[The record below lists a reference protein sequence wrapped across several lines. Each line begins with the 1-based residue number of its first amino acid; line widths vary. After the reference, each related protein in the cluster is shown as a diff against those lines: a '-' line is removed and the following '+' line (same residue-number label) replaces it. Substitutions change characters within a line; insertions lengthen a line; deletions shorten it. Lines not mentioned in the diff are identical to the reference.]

1 VAAEAA
7 PVADTVAVAAAAVAL
22 VAVEATVVAET
33 VAVAAETVAVAAA
46 AVAQAAV
53 EATVVAETVVAETV
67 AVAAAVVA
75 LAAVEATV
83 VAETVAEAAAAA
95 QAATEANAKAEA
107 KAAAKAAERAAE
119 LERVRQAAAALDIA
133 SLGSVSS
140 ASLSEAVEAGATR
153 LPMADVSQFPTQGTG
168 VLSDD
173 DGPISIAWEGHD
185 NGALVGV
192 SGVSRAVALP
202 ATLVVSDSLSNIKGI
217 GPFIEE
223 KLNMLGITTY
233 AQLAEM
239 DEEMMDR
246 VNEAIEFFPGR
257 VKRDR
262 WVEQA
267 RGLVDAAS
275 TEAETKPDRA

>member
-1 VAAEAA
+1 VTPSGLSSEHAGAGLAAGVAVPPAPDLEAEA
-7 PVADTVAVAAAAVAL
+7 
-22 VAVEATVVAET
+22 EAKAEAET
-33 VAVAAETVAVAAA
+33 KARAEAGAK
-46 AVAQAAV
+46 AQADAR
-53 EATVVAETVVAETV
+53 AK
-67 AVAAAVVA
+67 
-75 LAAVEATV
+75 
-83 VAETVAEAAAAA
+83 
-95 QAATEANAKAEA
+95 ANAKADEAARAAAEAEA

-133 SLGSVSS
+133 SLGAVSS
-140 ASLSEAVEAGATR
+140 ASLSAAVEAGATR

-192 SGVSRAVALP
+192 SGVSRAFALP

-223 KLNMLGITTY
+223 KLNMLGISTY

>member
-1 VAAEAA
+1 VTPSGLSSEHAGAGLAAGVAVPPAPDLKAKAEAK
-7 PVADTVAVAAAAVAL
+7 
-22 VAVEATVVAET
+22 
-33 VAVAAETVAVAAA
+33 
-46 AVAQAAV
+46 
-53 EATVVAETVVAETV
+53 
-67 AVAAAVVA
+67 
-75 LAAVEATV
+75 
-83 VAETVAEAAAAA
+83 AEAEAKAKADEAA
-95 QAATEANAKAEA
+95 QAATEAKAKAEA
-107 KAAAKAAERAAE
+107 EAKAKADDAAQADAEAKAKAKEKAAAKAAERAAE

-133 SLGSVSS
+133 SLGAVSS
-140 ASLSEAVEAGATR
+140 ASLSAAVEAGATR
-153 LPMADVSQFPTQGTG
+153 LPMEDVSQFPTQGTG

-173 DGPISIAWEGHD
+173 AGPISIAWEGHD

-192 SGVSRAVALP
+192 SGVSRAIALP

-267 RGLVDAAS
+267 RGFVDSAN
-275 TEAETKPDRA
+275 TEESGKSEGTRA

>member
-1 VAAEAA
+1 VTPSGLSSEHAGAGLAAGVAVPPAPDLKAKAEAK
-7 PVADTVAVAAAAVAL
+7 
-22 VAVEATVVAET
+22 
-33 VAVAAETVAVAAA
+33 
-46 AVAQAAV
+46 
-53 EATVVAETVVAETV
+53 
-67 AVAAAVVA
+67 
-75 LAAVEATV
+75 
-83 VAETVAEAAAAA
+83 AEAEAKAKADEAA
-95 QAATEANAKAEA
+95 QAATEAKAKAEA
-107 KAAAKAAERAAE
+107 EAKAKADDAAQADAEAKAKAEEKAAAKAAERAAE
-119 LERVRQAAAALDIA
+119 LERVRQAAAAIDIA
-133 SLGSVSS
+133 SLGAVSS
-140 ASLSEAVEAGATR
+140 ASLSAAVEAGATR
-153 LPMADVSQFPTQGTG
+153 LPMEDVSQFPTQGTG

-173 DGPISIAWEGHD
+173 AGPISIAWEGHD

-192 SGVSRAVALP
+192 SGVSRAIALP

-267 RGLVDAAS
+267 RGFVDSAN
-275 TEAETKPDRA
+275 TEESGKSEGTRA

>member
-1 VAAEAA
+1 MPPAPDLKAKAEAK
-7 PVADTVAVAAAAVAL
+7 
-22 VAVEATVVAET
+22 
-33 VAVAAETVAVAAA
+33 
-46 AVAQAAV
+46 
-53 EATVVAETVVAETV
+53 
-67 AVAAAVVA
+67 
-75 LAAVEATV
+75 
-83 VAETVAEAAAAA
+83 AEAEAKAKADEAA
-95 QAATEANAKAEA
+95 QAATEAKAKAEA
-107 KAAAKAAERAAE
+107 EAKAKADDAAQADAEAKAKAEEKAAAKAAERAAE

-133 SLGSVSS
+133 SLGAVSS
-140 ASLSEAVEAGATR
+140 ASLSAAVEAGATR
-153 LPMADVSQFPTQGTG
+153 LPMEDVSQFPTQGTG

-173 DGPISIAWEGHD
+173 AGPISIAWEGHD

-192 SGVSRAVALP
+192 SGVSRAIALP

-267 RGLVDAAS
+267 RGFVDSAN
-275 TEAETKPDRA
+275 TEESGKSEGTRA

>member
-1 VAAEAA
+1 VTPSGLSSEHAGAGLAAGVAVPPAPDLEAEA
-7 PVADTVAVAAAAVAL
+7 
-22 VAVEATVVAET
+22 EAKAKAE
-33 VAVAAETVAVAAA
+33 AEAK
-46 AVAQAAV
+46 AQADAQ
-53 EATVVAETVVAETV
+53 AKAK
-67 AVAAAVVA
+67 
-75 LAAVEATV
+75 
-83 VAETVAEAAAAA
+83 AEADEAA

-107 KAAAKAAERAAE
+107 KAAAKAAARAAE

-133 SLGSVSS
+133 SLGAVSS
-140 ASLSEAVEAGATR
+140 ASLSAAVEAGATR

-173 DGPISIAWEGHD
+173 DGPISIAWEGHE

-202 ATLVVSDSLSNIKGI
+202 ATLVVSDSLSDIKGI

-267 RGLVDAAS
+267 RGFVDSAN
-275 TEAETKPDRA
+275 TEESGKSEGTRA

>member
-1 VAAEAA
+1 VTPSGQSTEHAGA
-7 PVADTVAVAAAAVAL
+7 
-22 VAVEATVVAET
+22 
-33 VAVAAETVAVAAA
+33 
-46 AVAQAAV
+46 
-53 EATVVAETVVAETV
+53 
-67 AVAAAVVA
+67 A
-75 LAAVEATV
+75 LAAG
-83 VAETVAEAAAAA
+83 VAVPPAPDLEAEAEAEAKAQNEAESKEQAEAEADKAA
-95 QAATEANAKAEA
+95 QAAAEANAKAEA
-107 KAAAKAAERAAE
+107 EAAAKAAERAAE

-133 SLGSVSS
+133 SLGAVSS

-153 LPMADVSQFPTQGTG
+153 LPMADLAQFPTQGTG

-192 SGVSRAVALP
+192 SGISRAVALP
-202 ATLVVSDSLSNIKGI
+202 ATLVVSNRLSDIKGI

-267 RGLVDAAS
+267 RGMVDAAN
-275 TEAETKPDRA
+275 AKGDPDPNRA

>member
-1 VAAEAA
+1 VTPSGLSSEHAGAGLAAGVAVPPAPDLKAKAEAK
-7 PVADTVAVAAAAVAL
+7 
-22 VAVEATVVAET
+22 
-33 VAVAAETVAVAAA
+33 
-46 AVAQAAV
+46 
-53 EATVVAETVVAETV
+53 
-67 AVAAAVVA
+67 
-75 LAAVEATV
+75 
-83 VAETVAEAAAAA
+83 AEAEAKAKADEAA
-95 QAATEANAKAEA
+95 QAATEAKAKAEA
-107 KAAAKAAERAAE
+107 EAKAKADDAAQADAEAKAKAEEKAAAKAAERAAE

-133 SLGSVSS
+133 SLGAVSS
-140 ASLSEAVEAGATR
+140 ASLSAAVEAGATR
-153 LPMADVSQFPTQGTG
+153 LPMEDVSQFPTQGTG

-173 DGPISIAWEGHD
+173 AGPISIAWEGHD

-192 SGVSRAVALP
+192 SGVSRAIALP

-267 RGLVDAAS
+267 RGFVDSAN
-275 TEAETKPDRA
+275 TEESGKSEGTRA

>member
-1 VAAEAA
+1 MTPSGLSSEHAGAGLAAGVAVPPAPDLKAKAEAK
-7 PVADTVAVAAAAVAL
+7 
-22 VAVEATVVAET
+22 
-33 VAVAAETVAVAAA
+33 
-46 AVAQAAV
+46 
-53 EATVVAETVVAETV
+53 
-67 AVAAAVVA
+67 
-75 LAAVEATV
+75 
-83 VAETVAEAAAAA
+83 AEAEAKAKADEAA
-95 QAATEANAKAEA
+95 QAATEAKAKAEA
-107 KAAAKAAERAAE
+107 EAKAKADDAAQADAEAKAKAEEKAAAKAAERAAE

-133 SLGSVSS
+133 SLGAVSS
-140 ASLSEAVEAGATR
+140 ASLSAAVEAGATR
-153 LPMADVSQFPTQGTG
+153 LPMEDVSQFPTQGTG

-173 DGPISIAWEGHD
+173 AGPISIAWEGHD

-192 SGVSRAVALP
+192 SGVSRAIALP

-267 RGLVDAAS
+267 RGFVDSAN
-275 TEAETKPDRA
+275 TEESGKSEGTRA

>member
-1 VAAEAA
+1 VTPSGLSSEHAGAGLAAGVAVPPAPDVEAEAKA
-7 PVADTVAVAAAAVAL
+7 KAD
-22 VAVEATVVAET
+22 E
-33 VAVAAETVAVAAA
+33 
-46 AVAQAAV
+46 
-53 EATVVAETVVAETV
+53 
-67 AVAAAVVA
+67 
-75 LAAVEATV
+75 
-83 VAETVAEAAAAA
+83 AA
-95 QAATEANAKAEA
+95 QAATEAKAKAEA
-107 KAAAKAAERAAE
+107 EAKAKADDAAQADAEAKAKAKEKAAAKAAERAAE

-133 SLGSVSS
+133 SLGAVSS
-140 ASLSEAVEAGATR
+140 ASLSAAVEAGATR
-153 LPMADVSQFPTQGTG
+153 LPMEDVSQFPTQGTG

-173 DGPISIAWEGHD
+173 AGPISIAWEGHD

-192 SGVSRAVALP
+192 SGVSRAIALP
-202 ATLVVSDSLSNIKGI
+202 ATLVVSDSLANIKGI

-267 RGLVDAAS
+267 RGFVDSAN
-275 TEAETKPDRA
+275 TEESGKSEGTRA

>member
-1 VAAEAA
+1 MTPSGQSSRHAGAALAAGVAVPPAPDLEAEAKAQAEAEAKAQEEAEAKAQAEAA
-7 PVADTVAVAAAAVAL
+7 
-22 VAVEATVVAET
+22 E
-33 VAVAAETVAVAAA
+33 
-46 AVAQAAV
+46 
-53 EATVVAETVVAETV
+53 
-67 AVAAAVVA
+67 
-75 LAAVEATV
+75 
-83 VAETVAEAAAAA
+83 AA

-133 SLGSVSS
+133 SLGAVSS
-140 ASLSEAVEAGATR
+140 ASLSAAVEAGATR

-267 RGLVDAAS
+267 RGFVDSAS
-275 TEAETKPDRA
+275 TEESGESEGARA

>member
-1 VAAEAA
+1 MTPSGLSSEHAGAGLAAGVAVPPAPDLKAKAEAK
-7 PVADTVAVAAAAVAL
+7 
-22 VAVEATVVAET
+22 
-33 VAVAAETVAVAAA
+33 
-46 AVAQAAV
+46 
-53 EATVVAETVVAETV
+53 
-67 AVAAAVVA
+67 
-75 LAAVEATV
+75 
-83 VAETVAEAAAAA
+83 AEAEAKAKADEAA
-95 QAATEANAKAEA
+95 QAATEAKAKAEA
-107 KAAAKAAERAAE
+107 EAKAKADDAAQADAEAKAKAKEKAAAKAAERAAE

-133 SLGSVSS
+133 SLGAVSS
-140 ASLSEAVEAGATR
+140 ASLSAAVEAGATR
-153 LPMADVSQFPTQGTG
+153 LPMEDVSQFPTQGTG

-173 DGPISIAWEGHD
+173 AGPISIAWEGHD

-192 SGVSRAVALP
+192 SGVSRAIALP

-267 RGLVDAAS
+267 RGFVDSAN
-275 TEAETKPDRA
+275 TEESGKSEGTRA

>member
-1 VAAEAA
+1 MPPAPDLKANAEAKAKAEAEAKAAADAEAKAKAEAAEGAQAAAEANA
-7 PVADTVAVAAAAVAL
+7 KAEGEAKAMAEAEAKATADA
-22 VAVEATVVAET
+22 EAKAKAE
-33 VAVAAETVAVAAA
+33 AAEG
-46 AVAQAAV
+46 AQAA
-53 EATVVAETVVAETV
+53 A
-67 AVAAAVVA
+67 
-75 LAAVEATV
+75 
-83 VAETVAEAAAAA
+83 
-95 QAATEANAKAEA
+95 EANAKAEA
-107 KAAAKAAERAAE
+107 EAAAKAAERAAE

-133 SLGSVSS
+133 SLGAVSS

-153 LPMADVSQFPTQGTG
+153 LPMADVSQFPTHGTG

-173 DGPISIAWEGHD
+173 DGPISIAWEGHG

-275 TEAETKPDRA
+275 TEGEPSPTGHDRQQAL

>member
-1 VAAEAA
+1 VTPSGLSSEHAGAGLAAGVAVPPAPDLEAEA
-7 PVADTVAVAAAAVAL
+7 
-22 VAVEATVVAET
+22 EAKAEAET
-33 VAVAAETVAVAAA
+33 KARAEAGAK
-46 AVAQAAV
+46 AQADAR
-53 EATVVAETVVAETV
+53 AK
-67 AVAAAVVA
+67 
-75 LAAVEATV
+75 
-83 VAETVAEAAAAA
+83 
-95 QAATEANAKAEA
+95 ANAKADEAARAAAEAEA

-133 SLGSVSS
+133 SLGAVSS
-140 ASLSEAVEAGATR
+140 ASLSAAVEAGATR

-173 DGPISIAWEGHD
+173 DGPISIAWEGHE

-202 ATLVVSDSLSNIKGI
+202 ATLVVSDSLSDIKGI

-267 RGLVDAAS
+267 RGFVDSAN
-275 TEAETKPDRA
+275 TEESGKSEGTRA